1 MGLHSLMRVR
11 TFLCCRMATCVIPP
25 PKSIVPNSEKYLTSY
40 GGAEATGVA
49 VPWLGG

>member
-1 MGLHSLMRVR
+1 MKTEY
-11 TFLCCRMATCVIPP
+11 TFDRMHRCVIPP
-25 PKSIVPNSEKYLTSY
+25 PKSIVPPSEKYLTSY